1 MSTFAIILIILLVL
15 IIIGAIIGLVV
26 YFIRRNRHQNNPL
39 PPITPINNCILPTGA
54 WQQTCTNPSLN
65 GSILTAQC
73 RDSSG
78 TPKSTT
84 LDLSKCSTGPVT
96 NNGGVLTCTPGT
108 GLCPA

>member
-1 MSTFAIILIILLVL
+1 MSTFAIILIILLIL
-15 IIIGAIIGLVV
+15 LIIGAIIGLII
-26 YFIRRNRHQNNPL
+26 YFVRRNRHTNPL
-39 PPITPINNCILPTGA
+39 PPITPINNCTLPTGA
-54 WQQTCTNPSLN
+54 WQQTCTNPSLS

-84 LDLSKCSTGPVT
+84 LDLSKCTSGPVT
-96 NNGGVLTCTPGT
+96 NNAGVLTCTPGT